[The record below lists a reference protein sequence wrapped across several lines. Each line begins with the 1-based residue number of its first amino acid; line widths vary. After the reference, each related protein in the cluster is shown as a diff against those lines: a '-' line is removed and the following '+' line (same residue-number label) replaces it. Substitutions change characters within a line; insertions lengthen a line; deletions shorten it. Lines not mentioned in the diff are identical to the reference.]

1 MAARQWL
8 ETRLFNSEV
17 LSAAA
22 PLTESLF
29 HSSNSESGYLLA
41 YGLSLLKSSD
51 PEKFTKVQ
59 GKY

>member
-22 PLTESLF
+22 PLTKSLF

-41 YGLSLLKSSD
+41 YGFKVKIGLI
-51 PEKFTKVQ
+51 FT
-59 GKY
+59 